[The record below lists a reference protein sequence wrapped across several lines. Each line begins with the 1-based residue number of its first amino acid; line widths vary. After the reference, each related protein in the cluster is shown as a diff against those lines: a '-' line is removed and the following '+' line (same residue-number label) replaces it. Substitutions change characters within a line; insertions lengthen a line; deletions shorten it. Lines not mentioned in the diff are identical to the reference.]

1 MTTQL
6 VVRIDDETKEKL
18 MRLARMEGKT
28 GSDKVREMVNEY
40 VTQNDLPAIVDGLW
54 ARISK
59 KLDDRGVSEKDVE
72 QAVKAVRKVKA
83 VRRTRRG

>member
-6 VVRIDDETKEKL
+6 VVRIDDEAKDKL

-28 GSDKVREMVNEY
+28 ASDKVREMVNEY
-40 VTQNDLPAIVDGLW
+40 VTQNDLPAIVDDLW

-59 KLDDRGVSEKDVE
+59 KLDDRGVTEKDVE
-72 QAVKAVRKVKA
+72 RTVKA
-83 VRRTRRG
+83 VRRARRR

>member
-59 KLDDRGVSEKDVE
+59 KLDDRGVTEKDVE

>member
-1 MTTQL
+1 VTTQL
-6 VVRIDDETKEKL
+6 VVRIDDETKKKF

-59 KLDDRGVSEKDVE
+59 KLDDRGVTEKDVE
-72 QAVKAVRKVKA
+72 RTVKA
-83 VRRTRRG
+83 VRRTRRR